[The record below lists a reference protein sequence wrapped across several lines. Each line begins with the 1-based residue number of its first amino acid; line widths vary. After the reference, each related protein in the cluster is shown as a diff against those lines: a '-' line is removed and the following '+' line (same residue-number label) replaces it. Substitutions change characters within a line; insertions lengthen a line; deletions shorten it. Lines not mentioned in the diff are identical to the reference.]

1 MLMCIYRP
9 FDTPSVFCRDIE
21 KCREVAITWFGPDQ
35 IVQQQFE
42 EKGKAIE

>member
-1 MLMCIYRP
+1 MGINRL

-35 IVQQQFE
+35 IVQQPFE